1 MLLFLWWDDISE
13 LLWDVI
19 TAPAAV
25 TFAAIENDAETMR
38 WHWHT
43 DITFYFTTT
52 AITHVL
58 EMKIQSNFMHVIV
71 DAVFIIGFVLL
82 MYVLFYFYTFTE
94 QTKLKLYIYVQKYLL
109 L

>member
-1 MLLFLWWDDISE
+1 
-13 LLWDVI
+13 
-19 TAPAAV
+19 
-25 TFAAIENDAETMR
+25 
-38 WHWHT
+38 
-43 DITFYFTTT
+43 
-52 AITHVL
+52 
-58 EMKIQSNFMHVIV
+58 MKIQSNFMHVIV